1 MPVCTPWRWEPSSVR
16 SCSPSPRSSRRPT
29 RSRPATW
36 TRSTRTRSRCADLI
50 HQQGD
55 DGIRGGHVKALVMR
69 GAYDIA
75 VEERPEPQPK
85 PGEVVVEVIATGICG
100 SDFHGY
106 SGENGRRHPGQVM
119 GHETVGRID
128 ELGAGVSDLA
138 RGQLVTINP
147 VMACGT
153 CAACRDGQ
161 QQWCSRRV
169 VLGVAPEIPAAF
181 ADRVAAP
188 AQNVVVLPESMPAEL
203 GALVEPLAVGY
214 HAVRRAGAT
223 ADDRLLVI
231 GGGPIGQACLLAA
244 RRLGVTNLAVSDV
257 SPSRR
262 KLCANLGAQVIDPS
276 AERIAEA
283 VRTKLGGPA
292 TLVIDA
298 VGVNQT
304 ITDAFAASGRG
315 SRIVLVGMGS
325 PQLELSA
332 YAISTEER
340 TLIGAFTY
348 TADDFDKTAAW
359 VGTVPDG
366 IEALIDGR
374 VGWDGAP
381 QSFDDLARGRTTAS
395 KILVFPHGPPTTA
408 QEPG

>member
-1 MPVCTPWRWEPSSVR
+1 
-16 SCSPSPRSSRRPT
+16 
-29 RSRPATW
+29 
-36 TRSTRTRSRCADLI
+36 
-50 HQQGD
+50 
-55 DGIRGGHVKALVMR
+55 VKALVLR

-75 VEERPEPQPK
+75 VEDRPDPQAGP
-85 PGEVVVEVIATGICG
+85 EDVIIQVIATGICG

-128 ELGAGVSDLA
+128 ELGAGVTELSV
-138 RGQLVTINP
+138 GQLVTLNP
-147 VMACGT
+147 VLGCGD
-153 CAACRDGQ
+153 CAACRNGQ

-169 VLGVAPEIPAAF
+169 VLGVAPEISAAF
-181 ADRVAAP
+181 ADRVAIRAS
-188 AQNVVVLPESMPAEL
+188 NVVPLPEEMPEEL

-214 HAVRRAGAT
+214 HAVRRGGAGT
-223 ADDRLLVI
+223 DDRVLVI

-262 KLCANLGAQVIDPS
+262 DLCAKLGAQVIDPS
-276 AERIAEA
+276 AEKVADA
-283 VRTKLGGPA
+283 VTARLGGLA
-292 TLVIDA
+292 TLVVDA
-298 VGVNQT
+298 VGVNPT
-304 ITDAFAASGRG
+304 IADAFAASGLG

-325 PQLELSA
+325 PRLDLDA
-332 YAISTEER
+332 YAVSTGER

-348 TADDFDKTAAW
+348 TADDFAQTAAW

-366 IEALIDGR
+366 IGALIDGR

-381 QSFDDLARGRTTAS
+381 QSFEDLARGRSAAS
-395 KILVFPHGPPTTA
+395 KILVFPQGPPDG
-408 QEPG
+408 ERS

>member
-1 MPVCTPWRWEPSSVR
+1 M
-16 SCSPSPRSSRRPT
+16 
-29 RSRPATW
+29 
-36 TRSTRTRSRCADLI
+36 
-50 HQQGD
+50 
-55 DGIRGGHVKALVMR
+55 KALVLR
-69 GAYDIA
+69 GAYDIG
-75 VEERPEPQPK
+75 VEERAEPQAG

-128 ELGAGVSDLA
+128 EIGLGVGDLA
-138 RGQLVTINP
+138 PGQLVTINP

-214 HAVRRAGAT
+214 HAVRRGGAT
-223 ADDRLLVI
+223 ADDRVLVI

-244 RRLGVTNLAVSDV
+244 RRLGVTNVAVSDV
-257 SPSRR
+257 SAPRR
-262 KLCANLGAQVIDPS
+262 DLCAKLGAQVIDP
-276 AERIAEA
+276 A
-283 VRTKLGGPA
+283 VDDLADAVAARLGGPA
-292 TLVIDA
+292 SLVVDA

-304 ITDAFAASGRG
+304 MADAFAASGRG

-325 PQLELSA
+325 PRLELSA
-332 YAISTEER
+332 YAVSTEER

-348 TADDFDKTAAW
+348 TADDFAETAAW
-359 VGTVPDG
+359 VGSVPDG

-381 QSFDDLARGRTTAS
+381 QSFDDLARGRSTAS
-395 KILVFPHGPPTTA
+395 KILVFPQGPPPSGQA
-408 QEPG
+408 GGQSR